1 MLSASPAVARARRAL
16 NHLHLLVT
24 SGSANN
30 SVCFLRVHSSSWPCP
45 RYSEQLSAR
54 SHRWSVH
61 PAPQIFK
68 GKPRASCEAQKRT
81 ESVRLVEP
89 PAHDGDLVA
98 MCMMSVGS
106 QCGGCV
112 CGCCVCDVHAWMPCR
127 LGHGRACGAT
137 GRLKFSD
144 LVPTRNGCR
153 RNRRNGPVRS
163 LSLSYRLCE
172 RGEGLPAEASQS
184 PHTAGLATYSCR
196 GY

>member
-1 MLSASPAVARARRAL
+1 MERAL
-16 NHLHLLVT
+16 NY
-24 SGSANN
+24 S
-30 SVCFLRVHSSSWPCP
+30 LRSDSSQG
-45 RYSEQLSAR
+45 RR
-54 SHRWSVH
+54 SSL
-61 PAPQIFK
+61 
-68 GKPRASCEAQKRT
+68 QKVAT
-81 ESVRLVEP
+81 VRLVEP

-153 RNRRNGPVRS
+153 PLALSRPTEHLVRGGGVRS
-163 LSLSYRLCE
+163 DHPWFLPGRYR
-172 RGEGLPAEASQS
+172 S
-184 PHTAGLATYSCR
+184 
-196 GY
+196 